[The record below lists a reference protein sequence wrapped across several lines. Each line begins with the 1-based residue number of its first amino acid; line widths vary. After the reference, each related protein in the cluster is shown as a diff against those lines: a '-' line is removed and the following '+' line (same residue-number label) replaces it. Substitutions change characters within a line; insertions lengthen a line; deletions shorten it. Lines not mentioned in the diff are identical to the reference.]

1 MVFIIQNIG
10 FAKTAKLRI
19 FNQAS
24 CEKSFSRISLG
35 GQPYIVKEIKAQ
47 DRAMASVLSN
57 ISNIIIPVIIFY
69 IIAYGVMSKTNVY
82 EDFVKGAKDGLKTV
96 VGIMPTLVA
105 LMTAVGVLR
114 ASGFL
119 SFLEGLVSPLSNKIG
134 FPAELVPLAFIK
146 MFSSSAATGLVL
158 DIFKNYGTDSLVGL
172 ITSIMMSCT
181 ETIFYTMS
189 VYFLAA
195 KVTKTK
201 YTLTGALLSTIAGIA
216 ASVVLAGMMK

>member
-1 MVFIIQNIG
+1 
-10 FAKTAKLRI
+10 
-19 FNQAS
+19 
-24 CEKSFSRISLG
+24 
-35 GQPYIVKEIKAQ
+35 
-47 DRAMASVLSN
+47 MAEVLSN

-69 IIAYGVMSKTNVY
+69 IIAYGIINKANVY

-96 VGIMPTLVA
+96 IGIMPTLIA

-119 SFLEGLVSPLSNKIG
+119 EVLGNLVRPLCEKIG

-158 DIFKNYGTDSLVGL
+158 DIFKNYGTDSFVGL
-172 ITSIMMSCT
+172 VTSIMMSCT

-189 VYFLAA
+189 VYFMSVGIRKTRWTLPGALAA
-195 KVTKTK
+195 TAA
-201 YTLTGALLSTIAGIA
+201 GAM
-216 ASVVLAGMMK
+216 ASIFLAGVVG

>member
-1 MVFIIQNIG
+1 
-10 FAKTAKLRI
+10 
-19 FNQAS
+19 
-24 CEKSFSRISLG
+24 
-35 GQPYIVKEIKAQ
+35 
-47 DRAMASVLSN
+47 MAFVLSN

-69 IIAYGVMSKTNVY
+69 IIAYGIMNHSNVY

-119 SFLEGLVSPLSNKIG
+119 DFLEKMVSPVSDRVG
-134 FPAELVPLAFIK
+134 FPAQLVPLAFIK

-158 DIFKNYGTDSLVGL
+158 DIFKNYGTDSLIGL

-195 KVTKTK
+195 KVTKTR
-201 YTLTGALLSTIAGIA
+201 YTLTGALLSTLAGIV
-216 ASVVLAGMMK
+216 ASVVLARMM

>member
-1 MVFIIQNIG
+1 
-10 FAKTAKLRI
+10 
-19 FNQAS
+19 
-24 CEKSFSRISLG
+24 
-35 GQPYIVKEIKAQ
+35 
-47 DRAMASVLSN
+47 MASVLSN
-57 ISNIIIPVIIFY
+57 IFY
-69 IIAYGVMSKTNVY
+69 IVAYGIANKTNVY

-119 SFLEGLVSPLSNKIG
+119 DFLERLVRPASERAG
-134 FPAELVPLAFIK
+134 FPAEIVPLIFIK

-195 KVTKTK
+195 KVTKTR
-201 YTLTGALLSTIAGIA
+201 YTLTGALLSTLAGVAASIVIAGFMI
-216 ASVVLAGMMK
+216 